1 MKNKMSINKVIL
13 VGICGK
19 DPEIRQTKDGKEI
32 ASFSLA
38 TNEKWKEKSTGE
50 QKEKT
55 EWHNI
60 SVFGGIVGIVKNY
73 VKKGSKLYIEGKLQ
87 TDKYEKDGV
96 EKYTTKIVIQGFNS
110 TLQLLNKIEDGGI
123 SQHSKDKGNG
133 YQQQEEEEFESD
145 SVPF

>member
-1 MKNKMSINKVIL
+1 MSINKVIL

-19 DPEIRQTKDGKEI
+19 DPEIKQTKDGKEI

-38 TNEKWKEKSTGE
+38 TNEKWKDKSNGE

-110 TLQLLNKIEDGGI
+110 TLQLLNKIEGSEI
-123 SQHSKDKGNG
+123 SQHSEDKAND
-133 YQQQEEEEFESD
+133 YQQQVDESEENLDF
-145 SVPF
+145 